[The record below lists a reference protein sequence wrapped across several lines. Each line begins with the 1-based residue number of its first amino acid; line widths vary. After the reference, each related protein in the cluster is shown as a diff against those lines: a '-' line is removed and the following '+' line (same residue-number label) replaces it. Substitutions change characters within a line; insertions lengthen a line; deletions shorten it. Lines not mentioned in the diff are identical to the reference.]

1 MKNPK
6 LTWLAVAAVA
16 ALTLTACAGGADPAP
31 SGTPGGAP
39 SEDAVELL
47 GGAEAAAEMD
57 ELYQAALDSGKTSVT
72 IYGPGETDK
81 EKMYE
86 LFSERFPGISV
97 TGVYILGPDYAA
109 KIEAEFASGQ
119 HVADIVQAGDTAIA
133 SNIKAGYF
141 EPFRPVTAQ
150 DVDPEAYADPA
161 GTVWAASASTFGF
174 LYNTNLIDE
183 GDAPAGWDDL
193 LDPSLAGAMT
203 SDDVTR
209 NGAGFGTLSHL
220 LWDGRFDTAWLDSLA
235 AQDITFQSSS
245 PVAGS
250 AVATGQFAVQPFYPM
265 AFYLRDK
272 AKNAPVE
279 FVFPTEGGVHLSPHY
294 LGVINGAPNPD
305 AAKLLMAWL
314 FSPEGQ
320 EAAAEVG
327 YYPLVPGQSGPEGL
341 PPVEELDLLKPFNLD
356 DVGGVMAGNLDI
368 VKEAFAG

>member
-1 MKNPK
+1 MKKSK
-6 LTWLAVAAVA
+6 LSWIALAATA
-16 ALTLTACAGGADPAP
+16 ALALTACGGGGEAPAP
-31 SGTPGGAP
+31 AEPGAAP
-39 SEDAVELL
+39 SDDVVELL

-57 ELYQAALDSGKTSVT
+57 ELYQAALESGRTSVT

-81 EKMYE
+81 EKMYD

-133 SNIKAGYF
+133 SNIVAGYF
-141 EPFRPVTAQ
+141 EPFHPVGAQ
-150 DVDPEAYADPA
+150 DVDAEAYADPA

-174 LYNTNLIDE
+174 LYNTSMLDE
-183 GDAPAGWDDL
+183 ADAPRGWDDL
-193 LDPSLAGAMT
+193 LDPSLTGAMT

-220 LWDGRFDTAWLDSLA
+220 LWDGRFGAEWLDALA

-250 AVATGQFAVQPFYPM
+250 AVATGQYAVQPFYPM

-314 FSPEGQ
+314 FSPEAQ
-320 EAAAEVG
+320 DAAAEVG
-327 YYPLVPGQSGPEGL
+327 YYPLVPGHAGPDGL
-341 PPVEELDLLKPFNLD
+341 PPADELDVLLPFNLD
-356 DVGGVMAGNLDI
+356 DVGSVMAGNLEI
-368 VKEAFAG
+368 VKQAFAR